1 MSRSLCPALVERIY
15 LFFFQ
20 EDLLDEPYL
29 HVETEVPPKTFG
41 IRWALRELK
50 TGGVQEMG
58 RYGR

>member
-20 EDLLDEPYL
+20 GDLLDELYL

-41 IRWALRELK
+41 MRWAL
-50 TGGVQEMG
+50 
-58 RYGR
+58 